1 MLAQLII
8 WTLLGLFVL
17 GTVLYAVGLFNT
29 AVRLSRMVEKTF
41 GNLDSILKQR
51 HDEIPQLVDACR
63 AYMGHEK
70 GLLERITGL
79 RSRYEGAS
87 GPDEKIRIENQLN
100 RELDKFQVTVEAYPE
115 LKSNEHFLRIF
126 SRISDLET
134 AINDRREIYN
144 EAATSYNTFIS
155 QFPALILARSLR
167 FEEKLLLVTSREE
180 KEALLAPFSVA

>member
-1 MLAQLII
+1 MLVQLIT
-8 WTLLGLFVL
+8 WTLLGLLVL
-17 GTVLYAVGLFNT
+17 GAVLYGVGLFNT
-29 AVRLSRMVEKTF
+29 AVRLTRMVEKSF

-51 HDEIPQLVDACR
+51 HDEIPQLVDACK

-70 GLLERITGL
+70 GLLERITEL
-79 RSRYEGAS
+79 RSGYESAS
-87 GPDEKIRIENQLN
+87 GSHEKIRIENQLD
-100 RELDKFQVTVEAYPE
+100 RELGRFQVTVEAYPD

-144 EAATSYNTFIS
+144 EAATSHNTFIS

-167 FEEKLLLVTSREE
+167 FEEKPLLVTSREE
-180 KEALLAPFSVA
+180 KKPLLAPFSCA